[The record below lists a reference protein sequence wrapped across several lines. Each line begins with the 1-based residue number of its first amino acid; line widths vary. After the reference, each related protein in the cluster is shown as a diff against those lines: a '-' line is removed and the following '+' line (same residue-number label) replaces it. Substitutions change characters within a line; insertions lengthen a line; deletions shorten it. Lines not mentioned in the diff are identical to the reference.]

1 MATHKSALK
10 KHRQSVARRDRNR
23 NHRSRLRTEVKKYRK
38 AIAEGELDLAKG
50 MLPGLL
56 SLVDRTVKLNALHA
70 NTGSRHKS
78 RLTKALLRQ
87 SNGA

>member
-10 KHRQSVARRDRNR
+10 KHRQNLARRERNR
-23 NHRSRLRTEVKKYRK
+23 YHRSRLRTAVKKYRK
-38 AIAEGELDLAKG
+38 AIGDGDLEQAKG

-56 SLVDRTVKLNALHA
+56 SLVDKTVKLNALHA

-87 SNGA
+87 SSGA

>member
-10 KHRQSVARRDRNR
+10 EHRRNVARRERNR
-23 NHRSRLRTEVKKYRK
+23 FHRSRLRTAIKKYRQ
-38 AIAEGELDLAKG
+38 AIADGEVDIAKG
-50 MLPGLL
+50 MLPGVL

-87 SNGA
+87 SAG

>member
-10 KHRQSVARRDRNR
+10 KHRQSVAQRDRNR

-38 AIAEGELDLAKG
+38 AIADGEIDLAKG

-56 SLVDRTVKLNALHA
+56 SLVDRTVKHNALHA

-78 RLTKALLRQ
+78 RLTKALARQ
-87 SNGA
+87 SAGA

>member
-38 AIAEGELDLAKG
+38 AIADGEIDLAKG

-87 SNGA
+87 SSGA